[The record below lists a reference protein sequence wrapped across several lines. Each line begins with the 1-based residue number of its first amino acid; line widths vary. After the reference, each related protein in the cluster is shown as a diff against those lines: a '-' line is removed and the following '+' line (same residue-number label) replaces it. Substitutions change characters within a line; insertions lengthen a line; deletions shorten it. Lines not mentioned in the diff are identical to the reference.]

1 MRLGAAR
8 GFLESNM
15 AYAAVLQ
22 RATLHA
28 GRFLNPTVLLC
39 IAGVIL
45 PNALSLGALAA
56 GIGSPP
62 RTGAIIAYATLA
74 IIARLVPAPVT
85 VVLYIAAVVYDA
97 VATIALL
104 FNLAPSEIMLAL
116 HLSADLNLFASPLY
130 VAMISGL
137 VLLLGTNIAI
147 LTLKRD
153 VLRRGN
159 PAVMMGLALA
169 FAAADFAT
177 NTSAHYQFGTLYASG
192 RPMESAAE
200 SSGFRPTVLAGGK
213 RNVLLI
219 VVEALGEFADPW
231 RQSVLL
237 QPFQSAELLKR
248 YDVTNGSTTYYGST
262 TAAEMREL
270 CNTRESYE
278 TVLEGKSYVCLP
290 HQMEERGYQTV
301 SLHNFT
307 GNFFQRGHW
316 YPKLGFEKQLFR
328 EDLAGFLKRECGG
341 PFRGPCDVDVVPFI
355 GKQLREAK
363 APTFFYWMTLSTHVP
378 IAAHEGSPRLNCTR
392 DGGPIGQVEV
402 CYMTEMWMDVFEA
415 IGRMTADIPPTEI
428 LLVGDHAPPLWSKAG
443 RRLFTPGQ
451 VTWVR
456 LTPKAGAQRVSER
469 P

>member
-1 MRLGAAR
+1 MWNWTHCAQERP
-8 GFLESNM
+8 M
-15 AYAAVLQ
+15 AYAAVPQ
-22 RATLHA
+22 DAMPRF
-28 GRFLNPTVLLC
+28 GRFWNPTVFLC
-39 IAGVIL
+39 VAGIIL

-62 RTGAIIAYATLA
+62 RTAAIIAYATVA
-74 IIARLVPAPVT
+74 VIARIVPTPLT
-85 VVLYIAAVVYDA
+85 ILLFLAAAAYDA

-116 HLSADLNLFASPLY
+116 HLSADLKLFASPLY
-130 VAMISGL
+130 MAMITGL
-137 VLLLGTNIAI
+137 ALLLGVNIAV
-147 LTLKRD
+147 LTLKRET
-153 VLRRGN
+153 LRRGN
-159 PAVMMGLALA
+159 PAIMMALALA
-169 FAAADFAT
+169 FATVDFFT
-177 NTSAHYQFGTLYASG
+177 NASAHYMFGTLYAKG
-192 RPMESAAE
+192 KPMESAAE
-200 SSGFRPTVLAGGK
+200 MSGFRDSVLAARD

-219 VVEALGEFADPW
+219 VVEALGQFADPW
-231 RQSVLL
+231 RQSVVL

-248 YDVTNGSTTYYGST
+248 YDVSTGATTYYGST

-278 TVLEGKSYVCLP
+278 TVLEGAKHVCLP
-290 HQMEERGYQTV
+290 HQMEERGYRTV

-307 GNFFQRGHW
+307 SNFFQRKDW
-316 YPKLGFEKQLFR
+316 YPRLGFETQLFR
-328 EDLAGFLKRECGG
+328 DDLTGYLKRQCGG

-363 APTFFYWMTLSTHVP
+363 KPTFFYWMTLSTHVP
-378 IAAHEGSPRLNCTR
+378 IAPHEGSPRLNCTR

-402 CYMTEMWMDVFEA
+402 CYMTEMWMDLFEA
-415 IGRMTADIPPTEI
+415 IAGMTTDLPPTEI

-456 LTPKAGAQRVSER
+456 LTPKAVAAAAAPRS
-469 P
+469 

>member
-1 MRLGAAR
+1 MVDVAA
-8 GFLESNM
+8 F
-15 AYAAVLQ
+15 Q
-22 RATLHA
+22 RTLP
-28 GRFLNPTVLLC
+28 RFSRFWNPTIFLC
-39 IAGVIL
+39 LAGVVL

-62 RTGAIIAYATLA
+62 RTAAIIAYATLA
-74 IIARLVPAPVT
+74 VIARSVPRTVT
-85 VVLYIAAVVYDA
+85 VLLFLGIAAYDA

-116 HLSADLNLFASPLY
+116 HLSADLKLFASPLY
-130 VAMISGL
+130 VAMIAGL
-137 VLLLGTNIAI
+137 ALLLGVNIAV

-153 VLRRGN
+153 LLQRGN
-159 PAVMMGLALA
+159 PAVMMGFALA

-192 RPMESAAE
+192 KPMESAAE
-200 SSGFRPTVLAGGK
+200 TSGFRATVLGSGQ
-213 RNVLLI
+213 RNVLMI
-219 VVEALGEFADPW
+219 VVEALGQFTDPW

-237 QPFQSAELLKR
+237 QPFSDPELLKR
-248 YDVTNGSTTYYGST
+248 YSVSTGSTTYYGST

-278 TVLEGKSYVCLP
+278 LVLEGKEFTCLP
-290 HQMEERGYQTV
+290 HQMEKHGYRTI

-307 GNFFQRGHW
+307 GNFFQRKDW
-316 YPKLGFEKQLFR
+316 YPRLGFETQLFR
-328 EDLAGFLKRECGG
+328 DDVSAYATRQCGG
-341 PFRGPCDVDVVPFI
+341 PFRGPCDVDMVPFI
-355 GKQLREAK
+355 SRQLREARK
-363 APTFFYWMTLSTHVP
+363 PTFFYWMTLSTHVP
-378 IAAHEGSPRLNCTR
+378 IAPHEGSPRLNCTR
-392 DGGPIGQVEV
+392 EGGPVGQVEV
-402 CYMTEMWMDVFEA
+402 CYMTEMWMDVFESIA
-415 IGRMTADIPPTEI
+415 RMTADIAPTEI

-456 LTPKAGAQRVSER
+456 LTPKANVQRASER

>member
-1 MRLGAAR
+1 
-8 GFLESNM
+8 M
-15 AYAAVLQ
+15 AYAAVPQ
-22 RATLHA
+22 PAMP
-28 GRFLNPTVLLC
+28 RFGWLWNPTLFLC
-39 IAGVIL
+39 IAGIVL

-62 RTGAIIAYATLA
+62 RTAAIIGYATVA
-74 IIARLVPAPVT
+74 VIARIVPAPVT
-85 VVLYIAAVVYDA
+85 IVLFVGTAAYDA

-116 HLSADLNLFASPLY
+116 HLSADLKLFASPLY

-137 VLLLGTNIAI
+137 TVLLGVNIAV

-177 NTSAHYQFGTLYASG
+177 NTSAHYQFGTLYSSG
-192 RPMESAAE
+192 KPMESAAE
-200 SSGFRPTVLAGGK
+200 TSGFREAVLGGSQ
-213 RNVLLI
+213 RNVLMI
-219 VVEALGEFADPW
+219 VVEALGQFADPW
-231 RQSVLL
+231 RQGVLL
-237 QPFQSAELLKR
+237 QPFNDLELLKR
-248 YDVTNGSTTYYGST
+248 YTVTTGSTTYYGST

-278 TVLEGKSYVCLP
+278 TVLEGKTYTCLP
-290 HQMEERGYQTV
+290 HQMEERGYKTT

-307 GNFFQRGHW
+307 GNFFQRKDW
-316 YPKLGFEKQLFR
+316 YPRLGFETQLFR
-328 EDLAGFLKRECGG
+328 DDVAAYSTHQCGG
-341 PFRGPCDVDVVPFI
+341 PFRGPCDVDMVPFI

-363 APTFFYWMTLSTHVP
+363 KPSFFYWMTLSTHVP
-378 IAAHEGSPRLNCTR
+378 IAPHEGSPRLNCTR
-392 DGGPIGQVEV
+392 QGGPIGQVEV
-402 CYMTEMWMDVFEA
+402 CYMTEMWMDVFESIA
-415 IGRMTADIPPTEI
+415 RMTADIPPTEI

-456 LTPKAGAQRVSER
+456 LTPKAGSQRVRER

>member
-1 MRLGAAR
+1 
-8 GFLESNM
+8 M
-15 AYAAVLQ
+15 AYAAVPQ
-22 RATLHA
+22 STMP
-28 GRFLNPTVLLC
+28 RFGWLWNPTLFLC
-39 IAGVIL
+39 LAGVVL

-62 RTGAIIAYATLA
+62 RTTAIISYATVA
-74 IIARLVPAPVT
+74 VIARIVPLPVT
-85 VVLYIAAVVYDA
+85 IVLFLGTVAYDA

-116 HLSADLNLFASPLY
+116 HLSTDLNLFASPLY
-130 VAMISGL
+130 VAMIFGL
-137 VLLLGTNIAI
+137 TLLLGVNIAV

-159 PAVMMGLALA
+159 PAVMMGVALA

-177 NTSAHYQFGTLYASG
+177 NTSAHYQFGTLYAAG
-192 RPMESAAE
+192 KPMESAAE
-200 SSGFRPTVLAGGK
+200 TSGFREAVLGGGK
-213 RNVLLI
+213 RPALMI

-237 QPFQSAELLKR
+237 QPFKDPELLKR
-248 YDVTNGSTTYYGST
+248 YTVSTGSTTYYGST

-278 TVLEGKSYVCLP
+278 TVLEGKSYNCLP
-290 HQMEERGYQTV
+290 HQMEERGYKTT

-307 GNFFQRGHW
+307 GNFFQRKDW
-316 YPKLGFEKQLFR
+316 YPRLGFETQLFR
-328 EDLAGFLKRECGG
+328 DDVAAYSTRQCGG
-341 PFRGPCDVDVVPFI
+341 PFRGPCDVDMVPFI

-363 APTFFYWMTLSTHVP
+363 KPTFFYWMTLSTHVP

-392 DGGPIGQVEV
+392 QGGPIGQVEV
-402 CYMTEMWMDVFEA
+402 CYMTEMWMDVFESLA
-415 IGRMTADIPPTEI
+415 RMTADIPPTEI
-428 LLVGDHAPPLWSKAG
+428 MLVGDHAPPLWSKAG

-456 LTPKAGAQRVSER
+456 LTPKANSQRVSER

>member
-1 MRLGAAR
+1 
-8 GFLESNM
+8 M
-15 AYAAVLQ
+15 AYAAVPQ
-22 RATLHA
+22 DAIPRF
-28 GRFLNPTVLLC
+28 GRFWNPTVFLC

-62 RTGAIIAYATLA
+62 RTAAIIGYATLA
-74 IIARLVPAPVT
+74 VIARIVPAPLT
-85 VVLYIAAVVYDA
+85 VLLFLATAAYDA
-97 VATIALL
+97 AATIALL

-116 HLSADLNLFASPLY
+116 HLSADLKLFASPLY
-130 VAMISGL
+130 AAMISGL
-137 VLLLGTNIAI
+137 VLLLGVNIAVLI
-147 LTLKRD
+147 FKRD

-159 PAVMMGLALA
+159 AAVMMGLALA
-169 FAAADFAT
+169 FAAADFFT
-177 NTSAHYQFGTLYASG
+177 NTSAHYQFGTLYAAG
-192 RPMESAAE
+192 KPMESGAE
-200 SSGFRPTVLAGGK
+200 SSGFRAAALAGSG
-213 RNVLLI
+213 RNVLMI
-219 VVEALGEFADPW
+219 VVEALGQFADPW

-237 QPFQSAELLKR
+237 QPFQNPELLKR
-248 YDVTNGSTTYYGST
+248 YDVSTGSTTYYGST

-278 TVLEGKSYVCLP
+278 TLLEGKQLVCLP
-290 HQMEERGYQTV
+290 HQMEQRGYRTV

-307 GNFFQRGHW
+307 SNFFQRKDW
-316 YPKLGFEKQLFR
+316 YPKLGFETQLFR
-328 EDLAGFLKRECGG
+328 DDLAGYLKRQCGG

-355 GKQLREAK
+355 GKQLREARK
-363 APTFFYWMTLSTHVP
+363 PTLFYWMTLSTHVP
-378 IAAHEGSPRLNCTR
+378 IAPNEGSPRLNCTR

-402 CYMTEMWMDVFEA
+402 CYMTEMWMDVFDA
-415 IGRMTADIPPTEI
+415 IGRMTAELPPTEI

-456 LTPKAGAQRVSER
+456 LTPKAQRVSER

>member
-1 MRLGAAR
+1 
-8 GFLESNM
+8 M
-15 AYAAVLQ
+15 AYAAVPHDAIPRL
-22 RATLHA
+22 
-28 GRFLNPTVLLC
+28 GRSWNPTVLLC
-39 IAGVIL
+39 IAGVVL

-62 RTGAIIAYATLA
+62 RTAAIIAYATLA
-74 IIARLVPAPVT
+74 VMARIIPAPLT
-85 VVLYIAAVVYDA
+85 VLLFLATAAYDA

-116 HLSADLNLFASPLY
+116 HLSADLKLFASPLY
-130 VAMISGL
+130 AAMISGL
-137 VLLLGTNIAI
+137 VLLLGVNIAV
-147 LTLKRD
+147 LTFKRD
-153 VLRRGN
+153 LLRRGN

-169 FAAADFAT
+169 FAAADFFT
-177 NTSAHYQFGTLYASG
+177 NTSAHYQFGTLYATG
-192 RPMESAAE
+192 KPMETSAE
-200 SSGFRPTVLAGGK
+200 SSGFRAAALSGSG
-213 RNVLLI
+213 RNVLMI
-219 VVEALGEFADPW
+219 MVEALGQFADPW

-237 QPFQSAELLKR
+237 QPFQNAELLKR
-248 YDVTNGSTTYYGST
+248 YDVSTGSTTYYGST

-278 TVLEGKSYVCLP
+278 TVLEGTQFVCLP
-290 HQMEERGYQTV
+290 HQMEQRGYRTV

-307 GNFFQRGHW
+307 SNFFQRKDW
-316 YPKLGFEKQLFR
+316 YPKLGFEARLFR
-328 EDLAGFLKRECGG
+328 DDLTGYLKRQCGG

-355 GKQLREAK
+355 GKQLREANK
-363 APTFFYWMTLSTHVP
+363 PTFFYWMTLSTHVP
-378 IAAHEGSPRLNCTR
+378 IAPNEGSPRLNCTR

-415 IGRMTADIPPTEI
+415 IGRMTADLPPTEI

-456 LTPKAGAQRVSER
+456 LTPKAQRVSER